1 MLRTRNKTRSEY
13 RNSGS
18 QRVPSDP
25 LRGGLRVGGQG
36 ESAVG
41 GASSKTEIRVR
52 SERGVHGRELVGESA
67 VSPRDGKEQ
76 ICLG

>member
-1 MLRTRNKTRSEY
+1 MLRTRNKTSSEY

-25 LRGGLRVGGQG
+25 LRSGLRVGGQG
-36 ESAVG
+36 ESAVS
-41 GASSKTEIRVR
+41 GAGSKTEIRVQ
-52 SERGVHGRELVGESA
+52 SERGVDGGELVGESA